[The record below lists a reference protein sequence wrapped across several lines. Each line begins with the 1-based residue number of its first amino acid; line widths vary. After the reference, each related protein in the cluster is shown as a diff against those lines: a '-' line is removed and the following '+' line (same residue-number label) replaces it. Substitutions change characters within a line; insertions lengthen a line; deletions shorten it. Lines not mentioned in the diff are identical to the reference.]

1 MESEQSNNKDNLRE
15 WLYIDTATNAQRG
28 PVTLSLL
35 IKMLEKGAGAT
46 STTLVWKAGME
57 NWVQMA
63 EVKCSFF
70 YDDQCKIEV
79 NCNILER
86 NKIIG
91 KMYCSCFIYL
101 G

>member
-63 EVKCSFF
+63 EVRCSFF
-70 YDDQCKIEV
+70 NDDQCKIEV